1 MKKIHIKTAAIIIT
15 LIPFVTFAQTKDLK
29 YLAKIITDYL
39 YVGLGL
45 IISLA
50 VVTFV
55 WNVYLYFFTEKDREG
70 AATYVLY
77 SVIGF
82 FVILSFWGLVALL
95 RNSIVLDDQAPDV
108 LKNMGIGET
117 TKSTNQ
123 GGN

>member
-1 MKKIHIKTAAIIIT
+1 M
-15 LIPFVTFAQTKDLK
+15 
-29 YLAKIITDYL
+29 
-39 YVGLGL
+39 